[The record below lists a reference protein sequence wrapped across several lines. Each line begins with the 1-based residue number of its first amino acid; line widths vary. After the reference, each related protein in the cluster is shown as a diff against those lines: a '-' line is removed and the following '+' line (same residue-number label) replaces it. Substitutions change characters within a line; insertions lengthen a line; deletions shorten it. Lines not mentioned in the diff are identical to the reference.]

1 MRVAAALATLYAV
14 WGSTYLAI
22 RWIVEAGWP
31 LLLTA
36 SVRFLLASLLFL
48 GAARLQGPL
57 RAPGG
62 GLAEVRHA
70 SVAALFLFVLSNGL
84 VMWGQTRVGS
94 GLAALLVALTP
105 VWIAL
110 LEALL
115 GARPSRAQAAGV
127 VAGGLG
133 VAVLADP
140 RAADLDPWG
149 AAALLSASVAWA
161 CGTVWSKR
169 SPTRAGPLEGAG
181 WQMLVA
187 AGVLFA
193 ASLAKGESPPAA
205 LAVRPALAFAWL
217 LFGGSFVGFGT
228 FAWLLRNASPAVA
241 TTYAYVNPVVAALLG
256 WWLAG
261 ETFGPRAVVAAALV
275 LGGVAAITAGRAPPP
290 AEGEP
295 QLRRTTL

>member
-22 RWIVEAGWP
+22 RWIVEAHWP

-36 SVRFLLASLLFL
+36 SARFALASALFL

-57 RAPGG
+57 RAPAG

-70 SVAALFLFVLSNGL
+70 SVAAVLLFVVSNGL

-94 GLAALLVALTP
+94 GLTALLVGLTP
-105 VWIAL
+105 VWIAV

-115 GARPSRAQAAGV
+115 GAWPTRPQVAGV
-127 VAGGLG
+127 VAGALG

-140 RAADLDPWG
+140 RSSDLDPWG
-149 AAALLSASVAWA
+149 AAALLSASVSWA

-169 SPTRAGPLEGAG
+169 MPSRAGPLESAG
-181 WQMLVA
+181 WQMIVA
-187 AGVLFA
+187 SAVLLA
-193 ASLAKGESPPAA
+193 ASLAKGESPPTD
-205 LAVRPALAFAWL
+205 LSLRPLLAFSWL
-217 LFGGSFVGFGT
+217 MLGGSFVGFGT

-256 WWLAG
+256 WWFAG
-261 ETFGPRAVVAAALV
+261 ETFGPRTLVAAALV
-275 LGGVAAITAGRAPPP
+275 LGGVAAITVGRPP
-290 AEGEP
+290 AP
-295 QLRRTTL
+295 APAPAVRTGG